1 MSDELKRII
10 EYYTEI
16 TNSTFDEVAYKF
28 STLKNM
34 PNKKIHTF
42 YTRSGIKVAIPLELW
57 NEVEI

>member
-10 EYYTEI
+10 EYYAKI

-28 STLKNM
+28 NKLKNM
-34 PNKKIHTF
+34 PNKKFHTF

-57 NEVEI
+57 NEVAK